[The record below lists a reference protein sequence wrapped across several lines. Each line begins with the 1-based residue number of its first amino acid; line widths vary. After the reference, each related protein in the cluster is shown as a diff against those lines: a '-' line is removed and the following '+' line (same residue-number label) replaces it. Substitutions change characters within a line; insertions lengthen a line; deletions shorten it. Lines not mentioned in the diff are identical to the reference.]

1 MDRAGEAML
10 NHAMQAKPTLEMR
23 VGELLVKLGFLDQ
36 EQLKEA
42 LAVQMEQKNYKPL
55 GEICRELGF
64 ISGTQLRDI
73 LSRYQK
79 QILLGEL
86 LSKMGI
92 VSDEQLNQALQE
104 QKRSGEKLGQI
115 LVKKGIIPS
124 SVLIDALCLQL
135 GITQINP
142 KKENIDRSLLNKANH
157 AYFFKKRVVPL
168 SLDRKKRILT
178 VAMEDP
184 TDSETIGDLQKM
196 FGAAIEPVLC
206 APGETKLVL
215 EEIFDAWFDS
225 R

>member
-1 MDRAGEAML
+1 MQRAG
-10 NHAMQAKPTLEMR
+10 
-23 VGELLVKLGFLDQ
+23 F
-36 EQLKEA
+36 
-42 LAVQMEQKNYKPL
+42 Y
-55 GEICRELGF
+55 
-64 ISGTQLRDI
+64 LRDATSDI

-86 LSKMGI
+86 LSKMGV

-115 LVKKGIIPS
+115 LVKNGIMPS

-135 GITQINP
+135 GITQIHP
-142 KKENIDRSLLNKANH
+142 KKDNIDRSLLNKANH

-168 SLDRKKRILT
+168 SLDRKNRILK

-196 FGAAIEPVLC
+196 FGEAIEPDLC

-215 EEIFDAWFDS
+215 EEIFDCMV
-225 R
+225 